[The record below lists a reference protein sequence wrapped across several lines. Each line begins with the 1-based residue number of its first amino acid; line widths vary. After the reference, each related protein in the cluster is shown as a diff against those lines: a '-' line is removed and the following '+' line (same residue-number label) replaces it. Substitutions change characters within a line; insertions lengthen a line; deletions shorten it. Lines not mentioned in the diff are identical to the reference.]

1 MSRKEK
7 EYNYIYKTT
16 CKVTERYYIGM
27 HSTSNLDDGYLGS
40 GKRLWYSL
48 NRYGKEN
55 HNKEILEYLPDRS
68 SLKKR
73 EKEIVTSDLIK
84 NNLCMNLKEGGDG
97 GFISL
102 EACTKG
108 GLMAGKIQ
116 KEKIESNPEYREI
129 LKEQWVK
136 KVKLAHETG
145 KIKYNGMLGK
155 KMTESAKRMM
165 GDKNKIKQKG
175 ESNSQH
181 GTCWITKDGEN
192 KKIKKDELPDWNKE
206 GWINGRDRSKEIW
219 KRL

>member
-1 MSRKEK
+1 MSRKER

-16 CKVTERYYIGM
+16 CNVTGRYYIGM
-27 HSTSNLDDGYLGS
+27 HSTDNLNDGYIGS

-48 NRYGKEN
+48 NYYGKAN
-55 HNKEILEYLPDRS
+55 HYKEILEYLPDRS

-84 NNLCMNLKEGGDG
+84 KNLCMNLKEGGDG

-102 EACTKG
+102 SACTKG
-108 GLMAGKIQ
+108 GQIAGKIQ
-116 KEKIESNPEYREI
+116 KEKIESNPKYKEI
-129 LKEQWVK
+129 LKEQWAK
-136 KVKLAHETG
+136 KVKQAHETG

-155 KMTESAKRMM
+155 EMTESAKRLM

-175 ESNSQH
+175 ELNSQF

-192 KKIKKDELPDWNKE
+192 KKIKRDLVDEWLKN
-206 GWINGRDRSKEIW
+206 GWGFGRSK
-219 KRL
+219 KFGV